1 MFVASVGNAVVFV
14 PADNFVSVFVDKPL
28 NVPSLAFHRQFLLIV
43 VDRRMHATARVLI
56 D

>member
-1 MFVASVGNAVVFV
+1 MRVFVASRETPSFV

-43 VDRRMHATARVLI
+43 VDRRMHANGARF